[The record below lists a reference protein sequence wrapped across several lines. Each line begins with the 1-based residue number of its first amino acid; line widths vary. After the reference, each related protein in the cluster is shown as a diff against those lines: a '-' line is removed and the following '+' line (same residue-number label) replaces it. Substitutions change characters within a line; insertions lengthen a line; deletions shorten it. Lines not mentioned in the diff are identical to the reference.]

1 MARYPRIRR
10 RHFTGPNYFSS
21 PRRPSMTPEQ
31 REWLARWKEEAVN
44 QLPLTAPPEAKAQ
57 LRQEVE
63 QALVQYGPA
72 DASREILD
80 IVTALAQQARR
91 RIEEAQEAS
100 QRERQKGELLRLAD
114 LVLET
119 ALARCP
125 KSLVGVP
132 GSPKRQQVLASL
144 RPEFRSSLMMDLT
157 GEESWVDVARKA
169 RDWVAAW
176 QADQEQEPKPRVSF
190 GQVLAW
196 ASGAAAA
203 LDAVTKIPKVQEAFD
218 KGLNA
223 LLGRITGPAPPADPS
238 APKEEDTS

>member
-1 MARYPRIRR
+1 
-10 RHFTGPNYFSS
+10 
-21 PRRPSMTPEQ
+21 MTPEQ

-72 DASREILD
+72 DDSREILD

-114 LVLET
+114 LLLET

-132 GSPKRQQVLASL
+132 GSSKRQQVLASL
-144 RPEFRSSLMMDLT
+144 RPEFRSSLMTDLT
-157 GEESWVDVARKA
+157 GEESWVDVARKV

-176 QADQEQEPKPRVSF
+176 QADQEPEPKPRVSF
-190 GQVLAW
+190 GQVLTW
-196 ASGAAAA
+196 ASGVAAAVDA
-203 LDAVTKIPKVQEAFD
+203 LAKIPKVREAVDQGF
-218 KGLNA
+218 NA
-223 LLGRITGPAPPADPS
+223 LLAQSKRTEPPADPGRPRGWRIDHGT
-238 APKEEDTS
+238 AQR